1 MGNDEMK
8 AKNDLLIQ
16 NVKES
21 KTINEHKRAIHC
33 LLQLE
38 NGDYASC
45 SDDRR
50 INIYSNKD
58 FKLKQKIKEHEH
70 SVTYIF
76 KMENNQIL
84 SSSEDET
91 IKIIKLTDNNT
102 KYTLID
108 KLTDNHDFII
118 QSIEISNGNIISLS
132 SKRTLKFYQLNNN
145 KKYEC
150 FKVIDKSGVN
160 FLFELPNKTLISAS
174 YLEKNIKFWNI
185 ENYSVTQMM
194 NNISI
199 IKSMELM
206 CMLTDNLLGIA
217 AEKFYVIDIENK
229 KLIKKIQIN
238 NGNIQCVIKLNN
250 NTLLFGI
257 EGEFSL
263 HGNNYHFNQ
272 YKLNE
277 KGDNL
282 ELISIKEKVH
292 NTGINYMIQGKNGEI
307 ISCSEQRI
315 KVWK

>member
-8 AKNDLLIQ
+8 ATNDLLIQ

-21 KTINEHKRAIHC
+21 KALNEHKRSIHC

-58 FKLKQKIKEHEH
+58 FKLKQKIKEHEN
-70 SVTYIF
+70 SVTYIY
-76 KMENNQIL
+76 KMKNNQIL

-102 KYTLID
+102 KYNLID
-108 KLTDNHDFII
+108 IINDNHDFII
-118 QSIEISNGNIISLS
+118 QSIEISNGNIVSIT
-132 SKRTLKFYQLNNN
+132 SKRTLKFYELNKN

-150 FKVIDKSGVN
+150 FKLIDKSGIT
-160 FLFELPNKTLISAS
+160 FLMELPNKNLISAS
-174 YLEKNIKFWNI
+174 YIEKNIKFWNI
-185 ENYSVTQMM
+185 ENYSITQIM

-199 IKSMELM
+199 IKSMEFM
-206 CMLTDNLLGIA
+206 SMLTENLLGIV

-229 KLIKKIQIN
+229 KLIKKI
-238 NGNIQCVIKLNN
+238 NIYKGHIECFIKLNN

-257 EGEFSL
+257 EGDFSL
-263 HGNNYHFNQ
+263 KGNNYHFNQ

-307 ISCSEQRI
+307 LSCSEQRI

>member
-1 MGNDEMK
+1 MK
-8 AKNDLLIQ
+8 ATNDLLIQ

-21 KTINEHKRAIHC
+21 KSINEHKRAINC

-50 INIYSNKD
+50 INIYSEKD
-58 FKLKQKIKEHEH
+58 FKLKQKINEHEN

-76 KMENNQIL
+76 KMKNNQIL

-102 KYTLID
+102 KYTIID
-108 KLTDNHDFII
+108 KINDNHDFIV
-118 QSIEISNGNIISLS
+118 QSIEISNGNIVSIT
-132 SKRTLKFYQLNNN
+132 SKRTLKFYQLNKD

-150 FKVIDKSGVN
+150 FKQFDKSGID
-160 FLFELPNKTLISAS
+160 FLYELPNKNLISAS
-174 YLEKNIKFWNI
+174 YVEKNIKFWNI
-185 ENYSVTQMM
+185 ENYSITQMM

-229 KLIKKIQIN
+229 KLIKKIQMN
-238 NGNIQCVIKLNN
+238 KVNIHCVIKLNN

-263 HGNNYHFNQ
+263 QGNNFHFNQ
-272 YKLNE
+272 YKLHE

-282 ELISIKEKVH
+282 QLISVKEKVH
-292 NTGINYMIQGKNGEI
+292 NTKINYMIQGKNGEI
-307 ISCSEQRI
+307 ITCSEQRI
-315 KVWK
+315 KIWK

>member
-1 MGNDEMK
+1 MGNDELK
-8 AKNDLLIQ
+8 ATNDLLIQ

-21 KTINEHKRAIHC
+21 KSINEHKRAINC

-50 INIYSNKD
+50 INIYSEKD
-58 FKLKQKIKEHEH
+58 FKLKQKINEHEN

-76 KMENNQIL
+76 KMKNNQIL

-102 KYTLID
+102 KYTIID
-108 KLTDNHDFII
+108 KINDNHDFIV
-118 QSIEISNGNIISLS
+118 QSIEISNGNIVSIT
-132 SKRTLKFYQLNNN
+132 SKRTLKFYQLNKD

-150 FKVIDKSGVN
+150 FKQFDKSGID
-160 FLFELPNKTLISAS
+160 FLYELPNKNLISAS
-174 YLEKNIKFWNI
+174 YVEKNIKFWNI
-185 ENYSVTQMM
+185 ENYSITQMM

-229 KLIKKIQIN
+229 KLIKKIQMN
-238 NGNIQCVIKLNN
+238 KVNIHCVIKLNN

-257 EGEFSL
+257 EGDFSL
-263 HGNNYHFNQ
+263 KGNNYHFNQ

-307 ISCSEQRI
+307 LSCSEQRI

>member
-8 AKNDLLIQ
+8 ATNDLLIQ

-21 KTINEHKRAIHC
+21 KSINEHKRAINC

-50 INIYSNKD
+50 INIYSEKD
-58 FKLKQKIKEHEH
+58 FKLKQKINEHEN

-76 KMENNQIL
+76 KMKNNQIL

-102 KYTLID
+102 KYTIID
-108 KLTDNHDFII
+108 KINDNHDFIV
-118 QSIEISNGNIISLS
+118 QSIEISNGNIVSIT
-132 SKRTLKFYQLNNN
+132 SKRTLKFYQLNKD

-150 FKVIDKSGVN
+150 FKQFDKSGID
-160 FLFELPNKTLISAS
+160 FLYELPNKNLISAS
-174 YLEKNIKFWNI
+174 YVEKNIKFWNI
-185 ENYSVTQMM
+185 ENYSITQMM

-229 KLIKKIQIN
+229 KLIKKIQMN
-238 NGNIQCVIKLNN
+238 KVNIHCVIKLNN

-263 HGNNYHFNQ
+263 QGNNFHFNQ

-282 ELISIKEKVH
+282 QLISVKEKVH
-292 NTGINYMIQGKNGEI
+292 NTKINYMIQG
-307 ISCSEQRI
+307 
-315 KVWK
+315 

>member
-8 AKNDLLIQ
+8 ATNDLLIQ

-21 KTINEHKRAIHC
+21 KSINEHKRAINC

-50 INIYSNKD
+50 INIYSEKD
-58 FKLKQKIKEHEH
+58 FKLKQKINEHEN

-76 KMENNQIL
+76 KMKNNQIL

-102 KYTLID
+102 KYTIID
-108 KLTDNHDFII
+108 KINDNHDFIV
-118 QSIEISNGNIISLS
+118 QSIEISNGNIVSIT
-132 SKRTLKFYQLNNN
+132 SKRTLKFYQLNKD

-150 FKVIDKSGVN
+150 FKQFDKSGID
-160 FLFELPNKTLISAS
+160 FLYELPNKNLISAS
-174 YLEKNIKFWNI
+174 YVEKNIKFWNI
-185 ENYSVTQMM
+185 ENYSITQMM

-229 KLIKKIQIN
+229 KLIKKIQMN
-238 NGNIQCVIKLNN
+238 KVNIHCVIKLNN

-263 HGNNYHFNQ
+263 QGNNFHFNQ

-282 ELISIKEKVH
+282 QLISVKEKVH
-292 NTGINYMIQGKNGEI
+292 NTKINYMIQGKNGEI
-307 ISCSEQRI
+307 ITCSEQRI
-315 KVWK
+315 KIWK

>member
-1 MGNDEMK
+1 MK
-8 AKNDLLIQ
+8 ATNDLLIQ

-21 KTINEHKRAIHC
+21 KSINEHKRAINC

-50 INIYSNKD
+50 INIYSEKD
-58 FKLKQKIKEHEH
+58 FKLKQKINEHEN

-76 KMENNQIL
+76 KMKNNQIL

-102 KYTLID
+102 KYTIID
-108 KLTDNHDFII
+108 KINDNHDFIV
-118 QSIEISNGNIISLS
+118 QSIEISNGNIVSIT
-132 SKRTLKFYQLNNN
+132 SKRTLKFYQLNKD

-150 FKVIDKSGVN
+150 FKQFDKSGID
-160 FLFELPNKTLISAS
+160 FLYELPNKNLISAS
-174 YLEKNIKFWNI
+174 YVEKNIKFWNI
-185 ENYSVTQMM
+185 ENYSITQMM

-263 HGNNYHFNQ
+263 QGNNFHFNQ
-272 YKLNE
+272 YKLHE

-282 ELISIKEKVH
+282 QLISVKEKVH
-292 NTGINYMIQGKNGEI
+292 NTKINYMIQGKNGEI
-307 ISCSEQRI
+307 ITCSEQRI
-315 KVWK
+315 KIWK

>member
-8 AKNDLLIQ
+8 ATNELLIQ

-21 KTINEHKRAIHC
+21 KSINEHKRAIHC

-50 INIYSNKD
+50 INIYSEKD
-58 FKLKQKIKEHEH
+58 FKLKQKINEHEN

-76 KMENNQIL
+76 KMKNNQIL

-108 KLTDNHDFII
+108 KITDNHDFIV
-118 QSIEISNGNIISLS
+118 QSIEISNGNIVSIT
-132 SKRTLKFYQLNNN
+132 SKRTLKFYQLNKD

-150 FKVIDKSGVN
+150 FKQFDKSGID
-160 FLFELPNKTLISAS
+160 FLYELPNKNLISAS
-174 YLEKNIKFWNI
+174 YVEKNIKFWNI
-185 ENYSVTQMM
+185 ENYSITQMM
-194 NNISI
+194 NKISI

-206 CMLTDNLLGIA
+206 CMLTENLLGIA
-217 AEKFYVIDIENK
+217 AEKFYVIDIVNK

-238 NGNIQCVIKLNN
+238 KAHIYCVIKLNN

-263 HGNNYHFNQ
+263 QGNNFHFNQ
-272 YKLNE
+272 YKLHE

-282 ELISIKEKVH
+282 QLISVKEKVH
-292 NTGINYMIQGKNGEI
+292 NTQINYMIQGKNGEI

-315 KVWK
+315 KIWK

>member
-1 MGNDEMK
+1 MK
-8 AKNDLLIQ
+8 ATNDLLIQ

-21 KTINEHKRAIHC
+21 KSINEHKRAINC

-50 INIYSNKD
+50 INIYSEKD
-58 FKLKQKIKEHEH
+58 FKLKQKINEHEN

-76 KMENNQIL
+76 KMKNNQIL

-102 KYTLID
+102 KYTIID
-108 KLTDNHDFII
+108 KINDNHDFIV
-118 QSIEISNGNIISLS
+118 QSIEISNGNIVSIT
-132 SKRTLKFYQLNNN
+132 SKRTLKFYQLNKD

-150 FKVIDKSGVN
+150 FKQFDKSGID
-160 FLFELPNKTLISAS
+160 FLYELPNKNLISAS
-174 YLEKNIKFWNI
+174 YVEKNIKFWNI
-185 ENYSVTQMM
+185 ENYSITQMM

-206 CMLTDNLLGIA
+206 CMLTDNLLGIV

-229 KLIKKIQIN
+229 KLIKKIQMN
-238 NGNIQCVIKLNN
+238 KVNIHCVIKLNN

-263 HGNNYHFNQ
+263 QGNNFHFNQ

-282 ELISIKEKVH
+282 QLISVKEKVH
-292 NTGINYMIQGKNGEI
+292 NTKINYMIQGKNGEI
-307 ISCSEQRI
+307 ITCSEQRI
-315 KVWK
+315 KIWK

>member
-1 MGNDEMK
+1 MK
-8 AKNDLLIQ
+8 ATNDLLIQ

-21 KTINEHKRAIHC
+21 KSINEHKRAINC

-50 INIYSNKD
+50 INIYSEKD
-58 FKLKQKIKEHEH
+58 FKLKQKINEHEN

-76 KMENNQIL
+76 KMKNNQIL

-102 KYTLID
+102 KYTIID
-108 KLTDNHDFII
+108 KINDNHDFIV
-118 QSIEISNGNIISLS
+118 QSIEISNGNIVSIT
-132 SKRTLKFYQLNNN
+132 SKRTLKFYQLNKD

-150 FKVIDKSGVN
+150 FKQFDKSGID
-160 FLFELPNKTLISAS
+160 FLYELPNKKLISAS
-174 YLEKNIKFWNI
+174 YVEKNIKFWNI
-185 ENYSVTQMM
+185 ENYSITQMM

-229 KLIKKIQIN
+229 KLIKKIQMN
-238 NGNIQCVIKLNN
+238 KVNIHCVIKLNN

-263 HGNNYHFNQ
+263 QGNNFHFNQ

-282 ELISIKEKVH
+282 QLISVKEKVH
-292 NTGINYMIQGKNGEI
+292 NTKINYMIQGKNGEI
-307 ISCSEQRI
+307 ITCSEQRI
-315 KVWK
+315 KIWK

>member
-1 MGNDEMK
+1 MK

-21 KTINEHKRAIHC
+21 KALNEHKRSIHC

-102 KYTLID
+102 KYTIID
-108 KLTDNHDFII
+108 KINDNHDFIV
-118 QSIEISNGNIISLS
+118 QSIEISNGNIVSIT
-132 SKRTLKFYQLNNN
+132 SKRTLKFYQLNKD

-150 FKVIDKSGVN
+150 FKQFDKSGID
-160 FLFELPNKTLISAS
+160 FLYELPNKTLISAS

-185 ENYSVTQMM
+185 ENYSITQMM

-229 KLIKKIQIN
+229 KLIKKIQMN
-238 NGNIQCVIKLNN
+238 KVNIHCVIKLNN

-263 HGNNYHFNQ
+263 QGNNFHFNQ

-282 ELISIKEKVH
+282 QLISVKEKVH
-292 NTGINYMIQGKNGEI
+292 NTKINYMIQGKNGEI